1 MPELEIVNA
10 KRDFKTVTKTGNELI
25 KTIQA
30 TAEAEDHG
38 QIIKDGLE
46 SAIREYISI
55 ILERSDT
62 TNKVGQDGRYDF
74 LIKLDIQSIFE
85 EKVMAEAVASNKL
98 QHLVEQLA
106 KDQKNVLKKIEVM
119 DRLDQ
124 VGTFRS

>member
-1 MPELEIVNA
+1 MPKLEIVNA

-106 KDQKNVLKKIEVM
+106 KDQKNVLIIGRK
-119 DRLDQ
+119 
-124 VGTFRS
+124 RSL